1 VQLRDATTCMPLGD
15 TWSGTCHAD
24 EASLFT
30 PDETALSELC
40 NMGYA
45 RRTCSHFPEKQTCD
59 AVRFLIVSDRD
70 QIIHIA
76 YAMERDH
83 HPETHGTL
91 AYSRVQGVFTG
102 DAANPQLEH
111 QARAY
116 VVSYLRRRPV
126 AA

>member
-1 VQLRDATTCMPLGD
+1 VRLRDATTRMPLGD
-15 TWSGTCHAD
+15 TWSGTCRAD
-24 EASLFT
+24 AASPFT
-30 PDETALSELC
+30 PDENALSHLC

-45 RRTCSHFPEKQTCD
+45 RRTCAHFPDNPGCD

-70 QIIHIA
+70 QTIEIA

-83 HPETHGTL
+83 HPEAHGTL
-91 AYSRVQGVFTG
+91 AYSRVQNLFTG
-102 DAANPQLEH
+102 DAANPRLEH

-116 VVSYLRRRPV
+116 VMSYLRRRPV

>member
-1 VQLRDATTCMPLGD
+1 MRDATTRMPLGD

-24 EASLFT
+24 AASPFT
-30 PDETALSELC
+30 PDENALSHLC

-45 RRTCSHFPEKQTCD
+45 RRTCSHFPEKQMCD

-70 QIIHIA
+70 QMIHVA

-83 HPETHGTL
+83 HPDAHGTL
-91 AYSRVQGVFTG
+91 TYSRVLSVFTG
-102 DAANPQLEH
+102 DAATPWLEH

-116 VVSYLRRRPV
+116 VMSYLRRRPV

>member
-1 VQLRDATTCMPLGD
+1 MRNAATRMPLGD

-24 EASLFT
+24 AASPFM
-30 PDETALSELC
+30 PDETALSHLC

-45 RRTCSHFPEKQTCD
+45 RRTCPHFPENQKCD

-70 QIIHIA
+70 QIIQIA
-76 YAMERDH
+76 YAVERDH
-83 HPETHGTL
+83 HPEMHGTL
-91 AYSRVQGVFTG
+91 AYSRVQSVFTA
-102 DAANPQLEH
+102 DATNPRLEH

-116 VVSYLRRRPV
+116 VMSYLRRRPV